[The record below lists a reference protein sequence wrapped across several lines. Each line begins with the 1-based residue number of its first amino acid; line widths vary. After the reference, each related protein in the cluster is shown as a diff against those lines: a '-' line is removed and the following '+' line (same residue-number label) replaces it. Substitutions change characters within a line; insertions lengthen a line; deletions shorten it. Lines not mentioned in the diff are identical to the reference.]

1 MLIVLCYDVGDDRR
15 RLRLYQMMQG
25 YGRAVQRS
33 VFECELTASE
43 LERLRRRLR
52 RIIDPAADSVRLY
65 VLCEL
70 KRLKSP
76 SGDCNGHQALLE
88 VSEQRRLPLG

>member
-15 RLRLYQMMQG
+15 RLRLYQVMQG

-43 LERLRRRLR
+43 LERLRRRVR

-65 VLCEL
+65 VLCEGCAG
-70 KRLKSP
+70 RV
-76 SGDCNGHQALLE
+76 E
-88 VSEQRRLPLG
+88 VLAGPPVERPPDFVIV